1 MNPNNIGFYFIFLI
15 SGILF
20 GCDTENFSIFYLMP
34 SDENIEAL
42 FENKNSSIKQLVEF
56 CKKILVLNGLELNQ
70 LV

>member
-56 CKKILVLNGLELNQ
+56 
-70 LV
+70 